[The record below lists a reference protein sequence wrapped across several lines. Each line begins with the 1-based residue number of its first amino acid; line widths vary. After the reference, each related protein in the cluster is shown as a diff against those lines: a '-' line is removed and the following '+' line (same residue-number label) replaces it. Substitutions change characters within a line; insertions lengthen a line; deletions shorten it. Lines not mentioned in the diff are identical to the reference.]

1 MDPARPA
8 AWLLE
13 QEARALLTRLD
24 HVQPFALQ
32 QTMVPAAMVLPRAAT
47 AIEGYLIGGRRR
59 LRRQVLEFIGWIR
72 GPGRMAAPAEMQR
85 QYTVIRLGFNA
96 VLAQLDL
103 FAEALSQRSE
113 AGTGVWLSGLDLA
126 AQDALRL
133 RERYYDAPP
142 VICYLHRGLGGAIR
156 RARTRLPGGGE
167 SPVSI
172 IRIPRE
178 RMIGFGI
185 ASSLVHE
192 TGHQAAALLGLVESL
207 RAALQA
213 QERRSPSRQRAAWL
227 LYERWISEIIADFW
241 AVAKVGIA
249 STLGLMGI
257 VSLPRVFVFRVS
269 ADDPHPIPWIRVKL
283 SCAIGDALYPDPQW
297 RRLAAVWDQL
307 YPASGLNRAQV
318 RVIGQAEGL
327 IGPVASLIAAHRPQ
341 TLQGQ
346 SLREAVAIPSRAPRR
361 LSALY
366 EQWAVQPELMRDA
379 APTLVFAVFGRAR
392 VTGRLSPEQE
402 DRRLGE
408 LIDLWAL
415 QATAN
420 GALLRRRPRVPAA
433 VGRERALRATAL
445 IATTQGEEREHV
457 PDLVP

>member
-24 HVQPFALQ
+24 RVQPFALQ
-32 QTMVPAAMVLPRAAT
+32 QTMVPAANVLPRAAA

-59 LRRQVLEFIGWIR
+59 LRWQVLEFIGWLR
-72 GPGRMAAPAEMQR
+72 GPGRAASPAEMQHR
-85 QYTVIRLGFNA
+85 FTVIRLGFNA
-96 VLAQLDL
+96 VLAQLDT

-133 RERYYDAPP
+133 GERYYDAPP

-167 SPVSI
+167 SPASI

-192 TGHQAAALLGLVESL
+192 AGHQAAALLGLVESL

-213 QERRSPSRQRAAWL
+213 KERRAPARQRPTWL
-227 LYERWISEIIADFW
+227 LFERWISEIIADFW
-241 AVAKVGIA
+241 AVAKVGVA

-297 RRLAAVWDQL
+297 RQMAALWDQL
-307 YPASGLNRAQV
+307 YPVSGLGRDQAQV
-318 RVIGQAEGL
+318 IGRAEAM
-327 IGPVASLIAAHRPQ
+327 IGTVASLIAAHRPHA
-341 TLQGQ
+341 LRGK
-346 SLREAVAIPSRAPRR
+346 SLREAVALPSRAPQR
-361 LSALY
+361 LSTLY
-366 EQWAVQPELMRDA
+366 EQWAARPGLMRDA
-379 APTLVFAVFGRAR
+379 APTMVFAVFGRAR

-402 DRRLGE
+402 DRKLGE
-408 LIDLWAL
+408 LINLWAL
-415 QATAN
+415 QTTPN
-420 GALLRRRPRVPAA
+420 GALLSRGLRAPA
-433 VGRERALRATAL
+433 VTGREPTRHATAL
-445 IATTQGEEREHV
+445 IAIT
-457 PDLVP
+457 

>member
-1 MDPARPA
+1 VETARPA

-24 HVQPFALQ
+24 HVQPFALE
-32 QTMVPAAMVLPRAAT
+32 QTMVPAAMVLPRAAA
-47 AIEGYLIGGRRR
+47 AIESYLLDGRRR

-72 GPGRMAAPAEMQR
+72 GPGQAAPPAEMQHR
-85 QYTVIRLGFNA
+85 FTIIRLGFNA
-96 VLAQLDL
+96 VLSHLDL

-113 AGTGVWLSGLDLA
+113 AATGVWLSGLDLA

-133 RERYYDAPP
+133 REHYYDAPP

-167 SPVSI
+167 SPASI

-213 QERRSPSRQRAAWL
+213 RARLDPAPAWL
-227 LYERWISEIIADFW
+227 LFERWISEIIADFW
-241 AVAKVGIA
+241 AVAKVGVA

-257 VSLPRVFVFRVS
+257 VSLPRAFVFRVS

-297 RRLAAVWDQL
+297 RQVAALWDQL
-307 YPASGLNRAQV
+307 YPASGLDQAQAQI
-318 RVIGQAEGL
+318 IGEAERM
-327 IGPVASLIAAHRPQ
+327 IAPVAALIAAHRPPA
-341 TLQGQ
+341 LRGQ
-346 SLREAVAIPSRAPRR
+346 SLREAVAIPSRAPQR
-361 LSALY
+361 LSVRH
-366 EQWAVQPELMRDA
+366 EQWVARPELMRDA

-392 VTGRLSPEQE
+392 ITGRLSPEQE
-402 DRRLGE
+402 DRQLGA
-408 LIDLWAL
+408 LINLWAL
-415 QATAN
+415 QTTPS
-420 GALLRRRPRVPAA
+420 GAMFGRGRRAPAVA
-433 VGRERALRATAL
+433 GREPVRHTHASMAITR
-445 IATTQGEEREHV
+445 GERT
-457 PDLVP
+457 

>member
-1 MDPARPA
+1 MDAARSA
-8 AWLLE
+8 AWVLE

-24 HVQPFALQ
+24 RVQPFALQ
-32 QTMVPAAMVLPRAAT
+32 QPMVPAAMVLPRAAA
-47 AIEGYLIGGRRR
+47 AIEGYLLVGRRR

-72 GPGRMAAPAEMQR
+72 GPGRAASPAEMQR
-85 QYTVIRLGFNA
+85 RFTIIRLGFNA

-113 AGTGVWLSGLDLA
+113 AETGVWLSGLDLA

-133 RERYYDAPP
+133 REHYYDAPP

-167 SPVSI
+167 SPASI

-207 RAALQA
+207 RTVLQA
-213 QERRSPSRQRAAWL
+213 QERRAPARQRPAWL
-227 LYERWISEIIADFW
+227 LFERWISEIIADFW
-241 AVAKVGIA
+241 AVAKVGVA

-297 RRLAAVWDQL
+297 RQVAALWDQL
-307 YPASGLNRAQV
+307 YPVSGLSQAQV
-318 RVIGQAEGL
+318 RVIGQAESM
-327 IGPVASLIAAHRPQ
+327 IAPVVSLIASHRPRA
-341 TLQGQ
+341 LRGQ
-346 SLREAVAIPSRAPRR
+346 SLREAVAIPSRAPGQ
-361 LSALY
+361 LSTLY
-366 EQWAVQPELMRDA
+366 EQWAARPELMRDA

-392 VTGRLSPEQE
+392 ITGRLTPEQE
-402 DRRLGE
+402 NQKLGE
-408 LIDLWAL
+408 LINLWAL
-415 QATAN
+415 QTTPS
-420 GALLRRRPRVPAA
+420 GAPFSSGRRAPVA
-433 VGRERALRATAL
+433 VGREPARQATAL
-445 IATTQGEEREHV
+445 IAIT
-457 PDLVP
+457 